1 MAATVGELLQRMRE
15 HAWQIERAEARGTED
30 EPVDGAPGGWAA
42 LARNAERLLTHLEL
56 DRATRSA
63 LVRLQS
69 TVVQS
74 RAEDA
79 RLRSMVAAV
88 GALGDVVASNAGIVM
103 RAPVPERIRLQIS
116 VKATLHGLARW
127 ASRQTDMSAPMRAAL
142 LDLMQATETA
152 ALMPPAH
159 RSSALEFLSVTHD
172 TTLTGVITKWA
183 AVAKRHLSGPGQLTS
198 YDLQSTA
205 GMIAI
210 MCGRAAES
218 SRFVAH
224 RHPTDQ
230 TPEALLRAFAA
241 WRDAAAW
248 PHHVRLGAG
257 KSGDLR
263 RATGAL
269 MAALDGPMTD
279 RLGPLE
285 RLLVVQD
292 GVHRAEEVAEAHR
305 TALGA
310 ISTQR
315 QLWVSA
321 ASLSPR
327 YLAAHLQIRPTG
339 WTPDPDGEAGLRLIA
354 NVDRAQEVLRDAI
367 TSLDRATLITSSAI
381 QDPPG
386 RDPDDSHRWE
396 IVTSHPS
403 KKPEQSTLSSRSSN
417 FPMSF

>member
-1 MAATVGELLQRMRE
+1 VAATVGELLSRMRE
-15 HAWQIERAEARGTED
+15 HAWRIETGEGSRNDDGLG
-30 EPVDGAPGGWAA
+30 DGAPQGWAA

-69 TVVQS
+69 TAVQS

-79 RLRSMVAAV
+79 SLRSMVATV
-88 GALGDVVASNAGIVM
+88 GALGDVLASNAGIVM
-103 RAPVPERIRLQIS
+103 RAPVPERTRLQVS
-116 VKATLHGLARW
+116 VEATLHGLARW
-127 ASRQTDMSAPMRAAL
+127 ASRQTNVSAPMRAAL

-152 ALMPPAH
+152 ALMPPAR

-172 TTLTGVITKWA
+172 AALTGVITTWA
-183 AVAKRHLSGPGQLTS
+183 TVAERQLSGPVQLTS

-210 MCGRAAES
+210 LCGRAAES

-224 RHPTDQ
+224 RDRRDQ

-248 PHHVRLGAG
+248 PDHVRLGAG

-279 RLGPLE
+279 RLEPVE
-285 RLLVVQD
+285 RLLV
-292 GVHRAEEVAEAHR
+292 
-305 TALGA
+305 L
-310 ISTQR
+310 
-315 QLWVSA
+315 
-321 ASLSPR
+321 
-327 YLAAHLQIRPTG
+327 
-339 WTPDPDGEAGLRLIA
+339 
-354 NVDRAQEVLRDAI
+354 
-367 TSLDRATLITSSAI
+367 
-381 QDPPG
+381 
-386 RDPDDSHRWE
+386 
-396 IVTSHPS
+396 
-403 KKPEQSTLSSRSSN
+403 
-417 FPMSF
+417 

>member
-15 HAWQIERAEARGTED
+15 QAWRIETGEARRNED
-30 EPVDGAPGGWAA
+30 DLDDGAPGGWPA

-74 RAEDA
+74 RAEDP
-79 RLRSMVAAV
+79 RLRSMVATA

-116 VKATLHGLARW
+116 VEATLHGLARW
-127 ASRQTDMSAPMRAAL
+127 ASRQTDVSVPMRAAL

-159 RSSALEFLSVTHD
+159 RSSALEFLSLTHD
-172 TTLTGVITKWA
+172 EALTGVITKWA
-183 AVAKRHLSGPGQLTS
+183 AVAERHLSGPGQLTS

-224 RHPTDQ
+224 RDRTDQ

-248 PHHVRLGAG
+248 PDHVRLGVG

-292 GVHRAEEVAEAHR
+292 GVHRAEGVAEAHR
-305 TALGA
+305 TALAA

-327 YLAAHLQIRPTG
+327 YLAAHPHIRPTG
-339 WTPDPDGEAGLRLIA
+339 WALDPDGQVGLRLLT
-354 NVDRAQEVLRDAI
+354 NVDRAQGVLRDAV
-367 TSLDRATLITSSAI
+367 TSLDRAALITSSAI
-381 QDPPG
+381 QAPPG
-386 RDPDDSHRWE
+386 RDPDDLHKWE

-403 KKPEQSTLSSRSSN
+403 TQPEQSALSSRSSN
-417 FPMSF
+417 FPVSL